1 MKRIVGLVFHAAL
14 GPSDEEQLV
23 ERGRWAATLS
33 LLERLSAVGLDALCV
48 VTPDPARCPGAPGE
62 VEFVTSGGSEPFRF
76 GHVFQDLIRRLGP
89 DGVVYFGSG
98 SGCLLPN
105 DGLAQLVD
113 FAHGPAPRALFNN
126 FYSCDFCAIAGA
138 QELLAVDLPELDNPL
153 GFVLADAGYSCLA
166 LPRSAATQFDID
178 TPTDL
183 LLLER
188 SDHGIPE
195 LHEFFRAMDRRH
207 PTLDRALAVFT
218 ERSAVACLVGR
229 LSPVT
234 WSHVETQVACRTSA
248 LVEGRGM
255 RAGAGRHVPWL
266 RQVVADDGAEAFFDR
281 LARSCD
287 AAWIDS
293 RPLLG
298 AADDI
303 PSPRA
308 RFSSDL
314 FRVDQIDDRH
324 WRTFTEAA
332 LRAKV
337 PVVLGGHSL
346 VSGGLY
352 LAAEACW
359 KGRNLARRLH
369 PEPFV

>member
-1 MKRIVGLVFHAAL
+1 MRRTLGLVFHAAL
-14 GPSDEEQLV
+14 GPSDEERLV
-23 ERGRWAATLS
+23 ERGRWAATLG
-33 LLERLSAVGLDALCV
+33 LLERLSNVGLDALCV
-48 VTPDPARCPGAPGE
+48 VTPDPARCPDAPRG
-62 VEFVTSGGSEPFRF
+62 VEFVTSGSSKPFRF
-76 GHVFQDLIRRLGP
+76 GHVFRDLIRQLGP

-98 SGCLLPN
+98 SGGLLPS
-105 DGLAQLVD
+105 DDLARLVE
-113 FAHGPAPRALFNN
+113 FARGPAPRALFNN

-138 QELLAVDLPELDNPL
+138 QDLLTIDLPDLDNPL
-153 GFVLADAGYSCLA
+153 GFVLADAGFSCLA
-166 LPRSAATQFDID
+166 LPRNAATQFDID

-183 LLLER
+183 LLLGR
-188 SDHGIPE
+188 SDQGSPE
-195 LHEFFRAMDRRH
+195 VRKLFRAMGQRH

-229 LSPVT
+229 LSPLT

-255 RAGAGRHVPWL
+255 RAGAGPHVPWL
-266 RQVVADDGAEAFFDR
+266 RQVVAEDGAEAFFDR

-298 AADDI
+298 ATDDT
-303 PSPRA
+303 PSPRT

-314 FRVDQIDDRH
+314 FRVDQIDDRG
-324 WRTFTEAA
+324 WQAFTEAA
-332 LRAKV
+332 LGAKV

>member
-1 MKRIVGLVFHAAL
+1 LSDAAL
-14 GPSDEEQLV
+14 ARLV
-23 ERGRWAATLS
+23 EF
-33 LLERLSAVGLDALCV
+33 
-48 VTPDPARCPGAPGE
+48 AR
-62 VEFVTSGGSEPFRF
+62 
-76 GHVFQDLIRRLGP
+76 
-89 DGVVYFGSG
+89 
-98 SGCLLPN
+98 
-105 DGLAQLVD
+105 
-113 FAHGPAPRALFNN
+113 GPAPRALFNN

-138 QELLAVDLPELDNPL
+138 QGLLAVDLPELDNPL
-153 GFVLADAGYSCLA
+153 GFVLADAGYDCLA

-178 TPTDL
+178 TPMDL

-188 SDHGIPE
+188 SGHGPPE
-195 LHEFFRAMDRRH
+195 LHRFLHAMDRRH

-266 RQVVADDGAEAFFDR
+266 HQVAAEDGAKAFFDR

-298 AADDI
+298 ATDDS
-303 PSPRA
+303 PSQRT

-314 FRVDQIDDRH
+314 FRVDQIDDPR
-324 WRTFTEAA
+324 WQTFTEEA
-332 LRAKV
+332 LRAEV
-337 PVVLGGHSL
+337 PIVLGGHSL